1 MRGCKGGY
9 ETLPEP
15 SPDDNLAS
23 GIRMYTHSTRNYSHR
38 PTSSSGGE
46 EDDYET
52 ADATTAP
59 VISDN
64 RLPPGGLMTD
74 IQSSREDQYS
84 REEIAQFISFAG
96 SSTCLLLCA
105 FSLTPYMGFSFVV
118 VAMACFGA
126 TNSGVGCAF
135 LDVSLRYSS
144 TIYTL
149 ANLGGAIAG
158 LDSPLLVSF
167 SCEGSGVASG
177 VCIHSSAVLGGAIFL
192 VSVPNK
198 QWG

>member
-1 MRGCKGGY
+1 MTTKLLMPQR
-9 ETLPEP
+9 L
-15 SPDDNLAS
+15 
-23 GIRMYTHSTRNYSHR
+23 R
-38 PTSSSGGE
+38 SS
-46 EDDYET
+46 
-52 ADATTAP
+52 
-59 VISDN
+59 
-64 RLPPGGLMTD
+64 MTD

-158 LDSPLLVSF
+158 LALHF
-167 SCEGSGVASG
+167 SCRFRAKAVGWQVVFVFTAVQCWVALFFWYQYQTSNGAESVTAQRYCCRPWPGSRCGPAPTT
-177 VCIHSSAVLGGAIFL
+177 SSAAGFL
-192 VSVPNK
+192 RCTRQP
-198 QWG
+198 W